1 MRLLVGGVLRRP
13 LQTVL
18 RLGIVC
24 AVLATGAPANAESGS
39 KRNCL
44 DPAKN
49 GPPMVIQQNSET
61 CRVPDPAQAARRRK
75 NAKDPPGAAAGAT
88 VDELL
93 ALVRGFNPELAAA
106 ALDREAAVA
115 RIYPAGAL
123 DDPMVNLSRDQGFR
137 QTLLTV
143 SQDFP
148 LWGKRE
154 LRREVAR
161 ENANAVRGREGSVTS
176 ELREQVKMVF
186 AQYYQAEQSLQVTRN
201 IRGVLHDVA
210 ASTRARYAQGVGN
223 QADAIRAELEQTRID
238 PELAGLERDKQAA
251 KAKINALIGQSAD
264 APLAPPKA
272 LRRVP
277 PVPSLRFEA
286 LMARA
291 REANPTLATARAEI
305 AAAEGERTL
314 VDKSWYPD
322 VTVTA
327 GVTDL
332 PDMSPRAVAGIGI
345 KVPLQWGVRDAK
357 AREATAKKGAAQ
369 LRLDAAILKI
379 GSELQSALADLT
391 RAQHNEDVLE
401 HALKP
406 QSEAAYRSA
415 LTSYQQAKGDLTPVL
430 DAARQQLQ
438 IGIELLRAH
447 TEAQTALATVERLIG
462 GDL

>member
-1 MRLLVGGVLRRP
+1 
-13 LQTVL
+13 
-18 RLGIVC
+18 
-24 AVLATGAPANAESGS
+24 
-39 KRNCL
+39 
-44 DPAKN
+44 
-49 GPPMVIQQNSET
+49 MVIRRSPDSCKSPKPAGQRQPLPGET
-61 CRVPDPAQAARRRK
+61 RALP
-75 NAKDPPGAAAGAT
+75 GAT
-88 VDELL
+88 VDDLL
-93 ALVRGFNPELAAA
+93 GLVRNFNPELAAA

-115 RIYPAGAL
+115 KIYPAGAL

-161 ENANAVRGREGSVTS
+161 ENANAVRGKEGGVTS
-176 ELREQVKMVF
+176 DLREQVKMVF
-186 AQYYQAEQSLQVTRN
+186 AQYYQAEQSIAVTRSV
-201 IRGVLHDVA
+201 RLVLRDVSD
-210 ASTRARYAQGVGN
+210 STRTRYAQGVGT
-223 QADAIRAELEQTRID
+223 QSDAIRADLEQTRID
-238 PELAGLERDKQAA
+238 PVISGLERDREAA
-251 KAKINALIGQSAD
+251 KAKLNALIGRPAD

-277 PVPSLRFEA
+277 PASTLMFEA
-286 LMARA
+286 LTARA
-291 REANPTLATARAEI
+291 RETNPTLATARAEI

-332 PDMSPRAVAGIGI
+332 PKMSPRATAGIGI
-345 KVPLQWGVRDAK
+345 KVPLQWRVREER

-369 LRLDAAILKI
+369 LRLDAAMLKI
-379 GSELQSALADLT
+379 GSELRSALADLT
-391 RAQHNEDVLE
+391 RAQHDEDVLE

-406 QSEAAYRSA
+406 QSETAYRSA
-415 LTSYQQAKGDLTPVL
+415 LASYQQGKGDLTPVL
-430 DAARQQLQ
+430 EAARQRLQ
-438 IGIELLRAH
+438 IGIELLRAR
-447 TEAQTALATVERLIG
+447 TEAQTAFAAVERLIG

>member
-1 MRLLVGGVLRRP
+1 MVIEQNPDKCKATDHTLAQRRRP
-13 LQTVL
+13 KPEDAFSSL
-18 RLGIVC
+18 
-24 AVLATGAPANAESGS
+24 P
-39 KRNCL
+39 
-44 DPAKN
+44 
-49 GPPMVIQQNSET
+49 
-61 CRVPDPAQAARRRK
+61 
-75 NAKDPPGAAAGAT
+75 GAT
-88 VDELL
+88 VDGLL
-93 ALVRGFNPELAAA
+93 ALVRTYNPELAAA

-115 RIYPAGAL
+115 KIYPAGAL

-161 ENANAVRGREGSVTS
+161 ENANAVRGREGTAIS

-186 AQYYQAEQSLQVTRN
+186 AQYYQAEQSIRVTQT
-201 IRGVLHDVA
+201 IRGVLRDVA
-210 ASTRARYAQGVGN
+210 ASTRVRYAQGVGN
-223 QADAIRAELEQTRID
+223 QSDAIRAELEQTRID
-238 PELAGLERDKQAA
+238 PELAGLERDEKAA
-251 KAKINALIGQSAD
+251 KAKVNALIGRSAD
-264 APLAPPKA
+264 APLAPA
-272 LRRVP
+272 SAIRRVP
-277 PVPSLRFEA
+277 PASSLLFEM

-291 REANPTLATARAEI
+291 RETNPTLATARAEI
-305 AAAEGERTL
+305 AAAEGERAL

-332 PDMSPRAVAGIGI
+332 PDMSPRAVVGIGV
-345 KVPLQWGVRDAK
+345 KVPFQWGVREAR

-379 GSELQSALADLT
+379 GSELQSALANLT

-401 HALKP
+401 HALRP
-406 QSEAAYRSA
+406 QSEAAYSSA
-415 LTSYQQAKGDLTPVL
+415 LTSYQQGRGDLAPVL
-430 DAARQQLQ
+430 DAARQRLQ
-438 IGIELLRAH
+438 IEIELLRAR
-447 TEAQTALATVERLIG
+447 TEAQSALATVERLIG